1 MLDLVSVVHSYCVIL
16 VLVNHTLDSDFA
28 FDKYTVRNSILT
40 DCSAD
45 GKKILLG
52 VFVEETCSY
61 AAPTGIYEALHYGE
75 SLPYA
80 KKSLIGSG
88 CTSCKEPSSVDDQ
101 NYWDQQD
108 ADSVLEVCET
118 LYASA
123 GKCEE
128 GLSGYSAYRDV
139 SGCEYIK
146 SLKNPSII
154 SVGNTNIPAK
164 VFAGIFGVTTVALAA
179 LSVVLLRKKNR
190 QNVSLTGDDHPL
202 A

>member
-1 MLDLVSVVHSYCVIL
+1 MREKYIFYLILHACAHFACNHSI
-16 VLVNHTLDSDFA
+16 
-28 FDKYTVRNSILT
+28 I

-61 AAPTGIYEALHYGE
+61 SAPTGIYEALHYGE

-80 KKSLIGSG
+80 KKSLVGSG
-88 CTSCKEPSSVDDQ
+88 CTSCKEPSNIEDQ
-101 NYWDQQD
+101 NNWDQED
-108 ADSVLEVCET
+108 ADSVLEVCSN
-118 LYASA
+118 LYSTA

-128 GLSGYSAYRDV
+128 GLSGYSAYRDN

-146 SLKNPSII
+146 SLKNPAII
-154 SVGNTNIPAK
+154 SMGSTNIPAK
-164 VFAGIFGVTTVALAA
+164 VFAGIFGVTTIALAA
-179 LSVVLLRKKNR
+179 LTVSLCRQKHR
-190 QNVSLTGDDHPL
+190 QNVSLTDDHPL

>member
-1 MLDLVSVVHSYCVIL
+1 MNLDV
-16 VLVNHTLDSDFA
+16 
-28 FDKYTVRNSILT
+28 DKDKLAEFYNTQAGNNYAAEGQENKNQVEKLYAGPY
-40 DCSAD
+40 CSAD

-61 AAPTGIYEALHYGE
+61 SAPTGIYEALHYGE

-88 CTSCKEPSSVDDQ
+88 CTSCKEPSNVEDQ
-101 NYWDQQD
+101 NNWDQQD
-108 ADSVLEVCET
+108 ADSVLEVCSN
-118 LYASA
+118 LYSTA

-128 GLSGYSAYRDV
+128 GLSGYSAYRDN

-146 SLKNPSII
+146 SLKNPAII
-154 SVGNTNIPAK
+154 SMGSTNIPAK
-164 VFAGIFGVTTVALAA
+164 VFAGIFGVTTIALAA
-179 LSVVLLRKKNR
+179 LTVSLCRQKHR
-190 QNVSLTGDDHPL
+190 QNVSLTDDHPL